1 MKIID
6 TFVPGL
12 RTFKFGV
19 ADELTR
25 NMDLFFDP
33 KYLYEFFEKKL
44 DKFAFYE
51 IESVKEAVELS
62 LKQAEILEDKL
73 LILAEGN
80 VQLDTLFKN
89 LNNGEYKATLLS
101 KQKSSHR
108 WLRLYAIKIEKNQY
122 VITGGAIK
130 LTEEMKDAKDTLGE
144 LQKLERCR
152 DYLQDQH
159 IYDLSTFNELILE
172 E

>member
-12 RTFKFGV
+12 RTFKFGE
-19 ADELTR
+19 ADELAR
-25 NMDLFFDP
+25 NLDLFFDP
-33 KYLYEFFEKKL
+33 KYLYDFFAKNL
-44 DKFAFYE
+44 DKLAYYE
-51 IESVKEAVELS
+51 IDSVKEAVELS
-62 LKQAEILEDKL
+62 LTQADILQDKL
-73 LILAEGN
+73 LTLAEGK

-89 LNNGEYKATLLS
+89 LDNKEYKATLLS

-130 LTEEMKDAKDTLGE
+130 LTEEMKDADSTLDE

-152 DYLQDQH
+152 NYLQDQG